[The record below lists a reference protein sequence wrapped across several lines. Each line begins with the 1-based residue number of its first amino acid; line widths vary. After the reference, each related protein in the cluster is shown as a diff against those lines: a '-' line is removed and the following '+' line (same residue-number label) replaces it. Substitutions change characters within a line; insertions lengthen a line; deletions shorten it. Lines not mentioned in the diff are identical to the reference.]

1 LSKITKT
8 LYIPL
13 EIFDREMG
21 GGILLACEAV
31 SRGWKVIIGGKKSIF
46 NNLSRFREMPGVFF
60 LKSIVPG
67 ETFIQKKLKS
77 YGHKIAS
84 LDVEGLV
91 PSVGEAGVKLRYS
104 QESIDLSDLIFFWGN
119 NHYKSVFD
127 VFLNIKNKSYVS
139 GSPII
144 DEILMRKKERKEKN
158 KDCNKILIA
167 TSCGYANHMNGLE
180 FSKRMTSNAFSDKIN
195 DTHRQ
200 KLQYEA
206 ELDLK
211 IFKYWQIVI
220 PFISARYKDYQIIVR
235 PHPSENKDFWDR
247 FTKNLTNVSVR
258 QGGNILDEM
267 VDANAF
273 LHFNSTSSITALLL
287 GIMPIMIFPNLPN
300 EYIERITYAKDLSL
314 LANTEQDLID
324 LINQSI
330 KSYSNKVNQKVLYDY
345 IHNINSVKN
354 SAELIMDFVE
364 ERNKYLT
371 QKAKLEKRTF
381 KEFSV
386 SHIKSMRFYSQVL
399 LNKFLNLFFNWENSN
414 WIPSNGIR
422 NSKLKQPKINV
433 EYLRTYMS
441 KLGLEDYHSRV
452 IKITNNLFLF
462 S

>member
-1 LSKITKT
+1 
-8 LYIPL
+8 
-13 EIFDREMG
+13 MG
-21 GGILLACEAV
+21 GGLLLACEAV
-31 SRGWKVIIGGKKSIF
+31 SRGWNVIFGGKQAIF
-46 NNLSRFREMPGVFF
+46 YNLSRFREMPGVFF

-77 YGHKIAS
+77 YDHKIAS

-104 QESIDLSDLIFFWGN
+104 QESIDLSDLIFFWGEK
-119 NHYKSVFD
+119 HYKSVFD
-127 VFLNIKNKSYVS
+127 VFLNVKDKSYVS

-144 DEILMRKKERKEKN
+144 DEIFMRKKERKDKN
-158 KDCNKILIA
+158 NECNKILIA
-167 TSCGYANHMNGLE
+167 TSCGYANHMNGIK
-180 FSKRMTSNAFSDKIN
+180 FAKRMTANAFSENIN
-195 DTHRQ
+195 DADKQ

-206 ELDLK
+206 ELDLE
-211 IFKYWQIVI
+211 IFKYWQKMI
-220 PFISARYKDYQIIVR
+220 PFISARYKNHQIIVR
-235 PHPSENKDFWDR
+235 PHPSENIDFWDR
-247 FTKNLTNVSVR
+247 FTINLSNVVVR
-258 QGGNILDEM
+258 QGGSIIDEM
-267 VDANAF
+267 VDANIF

-287 GIMPIMIFPNLPN
+287 GIMPIMIFPNIPK

-330 KSYSNKVNQKVLYDY
+330 KPYNNKENHKVLYDY
-345 IHNINSVKN
+345 IHNLHSDEN
-354 SAELIMDFVE
+354 SAKLIMDFIE
-364 ERNKYLT
+364 EKNEYLT
-371 QKAKLEKRTF
+371 QKVKLQKRTF

-386 SHIKSMRFYSQVL
+386 SHIKSTRFYSQVL
-399 LNKFLNLFFNWENSN
+399 LNKSLNLFFNWENSN